1 MDIFKEL
8 KKAAIEPSLKK
19 FFFKKYGKVWT
30 YELNSGIVYIVEV
43 GINAVVKNDFLLSI
57 RYGIYFQG
65 VMELLYGFPFE
76 IKHGV
81 GNCIFHGS
89 VDKKKI
95 KQLWNSN
102 DFLLFE
108 SFKDDV
114 SDSLENGILPF
125 LNKFNTGEQL
135 IGLFNEDFSSYIK
148 NDSIL
153 ALKIG
158 CLKFLVG
165 QKEQGITVVEQVIAN
180 SKVKFDFAE
189 AVLMRMKN

>member
-1 MDIFKEL
+1 MKEN
-8 KKAAIEPSLKK
+8 
-19 FFFKKYGKVWT
+19 FFKKHGKVWT
-30 YELNSGIVYIVEV
+30 YELSSGIVYVVEV

-65 VMELLYGFPFE
+65 VMELLYGSPFE

-89 VDKKKI
+89 VDKKKV

-108 SFKDDV
+108 FFKDDV

-125 LNKFNTGEQL
+125 LNKINTGEQL
-135 IGLFNEDFSSYIK
+135 IGLFDEDISSCIK

-158 CLKFLVG
+158 FLKFLVG
-165 QKEQGITVVEQVIAN
+165 QKKQGRTVVDQVIAN

-189 AVLMRMKN
+189 EVLIRMKN